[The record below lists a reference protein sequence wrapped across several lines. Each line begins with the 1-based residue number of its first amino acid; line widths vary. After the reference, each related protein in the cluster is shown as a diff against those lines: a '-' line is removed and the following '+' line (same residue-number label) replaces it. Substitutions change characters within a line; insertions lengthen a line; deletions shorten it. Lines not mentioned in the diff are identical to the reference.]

1 MAGACGR
8 CHGALDPEDLR
19 CALCGLAVPSV
30 ERAAAAIDEARAEIA
45 RCVTCG
51 AATAF
56 DPGVQGLA
64 CAFCG
69 SVTRAERIEDPME
82 QAGQALAFTVD
93 PERARAVLRA
103 WLSGR
108 GFFAPADLAS
118 LATID
123 HLRPLWWP
131 AWIFSALADVWW
143 TADSDHGAQRSAWA
157 PHGGRAALRFDHV
170 LVPASRGLSY
180 EECASLAPGYDLSRA
195 AAPAEVLAAA
205 PTGSAVERFDVQ
217 RSAARRRI
225 LDALTSLAGSQ
236 VESRFV
242 PGSSVRNVRV
252 SVLLQSLTT
261 HRFALPAYVLAYRY
275 GGKQYRA
282 VVHGQDERVVLGES
296 PTSLWRVLLV
306 IAGALVALA
315 VIAAI
320 LSVAGGEA
328 R

>member
-1 MAGACGR
+1 MDVRRGDG
-8 CHGALDPEDLR
+8 LR
-19 CALCGLAVPSV
+19 
-30 ERAAAAIDEARAEIA
+30 R
-45 RCVTCG
+45 
-51 AATAF
+51 
-56 DPGVQGLA
+56 PGVQGPA

-69 SVTRAERIEDPME
+69 SVTRAERIERPDG
-82 QAGQALAFTVD
+82 AGGQALAFTVD

-131 AWIFSALADVWW
+131 AWIFSALADIWW

-157 PHGGRAALRFDHV
+157 PHGRAR
-170 LVPASRGLSY
+170 
-180 EECASLAPGYDLSRA
+180 ASLRPRAGAGVAGPVLRGVREPRPGLRPQRGGA
-195 AAPAEVLAAA
+195 EEVLAAA
-205 PTGSAVERFDVQ
+205 PPGSTVERFDVQ

-236 VESRFV
+236 VGSRFV
-242 PGSSVRNVRV
+242 PGGRVRNVRV

-275 GGKQYRA
+275 GEKQYRA

-296 PTSLWRVLLV
+296 PTSVWRV
-306 IAGALVALA
+306 IAGVLVAIAIA
-315 VIAAI
+315 VGRSWSLEEGRSMKITEGGCRIYRSRRAR
-320 LSVAGGEA
+320 SRRWGTTWRCGRRAGASTSRGS
-328 R
+328 RGR